1 MDSASRDGCSWISQW
16 FDYLFDVFVYFCSI
30 LLVPSSFGGQIWVCL
45 SGPNKQMMHI
55 DLLNGS
61 EWWISHWENQLS
73 PSKPDANLRLICTL
87 SVHIKHTFEWAKIKA
102 KRVSIT
108 RSKKH
113 QQTMTSRSLETLPNL
128 LEYFEHWHSIRQW
141 FWLRRRSYLSSSCL
155 WQPTC
160 QWSLLSNL
168 LVSRRLMGWGTVQ
181 LYPPGRSLAILTQ
194 SRGDKVTEGFNKGTF
209 HLSSKHTTNID
220 IMDQQNSMSLLH
232 WTSFNHLQS
241 ARPPNWHHPPRWLDP
256 SSGDTRLRLAH

>member
-1 MDSASRDGCSWISQW
+1 MVDFPLEKSTIT
-16 FDYLFDVFVYFCSI
+16 F
-30 LLVPSSFGGQIWVCL
+30 
-45 SGPNKQMMHI
+45 KTH
-55 DLLNGS
+55 
-61 EWWISHWENQLS
+61 
-73 PSKPDANLRLICTL
+73 ANLRLICTL
-87 SVHIKHTFEWAKIKA
+87 SVHVKHTLEWAKIKA
-102 KRVSIT
+102 KKGEHHTFQCSN
-108 RSKKH
+108 KH

-181 LYPPGRSLAILTQ
+181 LYRPGHSLAVKILIQSKTQ
-194 SRGDKVTEGFNKGTF
+194 GRQSDWTTSQIWHVKTPKYLQNMGFNKETF

-220 IMDQQNSMSLLH
+220 IIDEQNSMSLLH